1 MSTAFVDECLGTGN
15 VAHHSTKYALDG
27 SRRVRAVDI
36 ADFETPDKYHYTCQI
51 PAELMRRIP
60 TSFHNFHDSNQAQ
73 AVMHAFHWFLDFM
86 QEMISYKAKK
96 DALRP
101 GAGVLAFVEWC
112 PSAAS
117 TKKLLATAG
126 WRLHVF
132 VDRNVN
138 EMTVFWIFF
147 DKLKKKIA
155 KLQSSNKPVPPHYH
169 INTPA
174 QYGSRVYEPYKGDI
188 CNFEEL
194 LNADQTAPTAAP
206 SNLFQMTELD
216 GCIFPIEA
224 YWNESGGFQF
234 PSSHFLKLDPEQVS
248 FEKFAKRKLPDYML
262 HTMAKPEIIIY
273 SDPVLRVEFSPHC
286 MYEDFSLDPRYKPG
300 DVWEQEGVANLIA
313 DKRDKCLIWEA
324 GNTYTSIGF
333 GDITYNKKLHA
344 CKSLINYLDPSQ
356 LTGPAS
362 AEYSKMLQRQAAIST
377 LDSIKLSAIEREAT
391 GQFSNREEKQQF
403 ILHEFTTRVWEDPQ
417 AFVSDP
423 IKLVLRWFAKEF
435 NPATIVP
442 IKLKHTSMSV
452 FGHRACDLMMVY
464 HTLYQVASAH
474 RECYWVLTARL
485 DAFRHE
491 HKLHLNAM
499 FVGDAATSKSFL
511 QQQLELNSVGLT
523 AKTLTYQTSKAGA
536 VDHDD
541 NHFVRLFDEVPAAFL
556 KDPKNK
562 VDEPALKMKLV
573 EQLVSHERPH
583 IDEETGVRTKKT
595 GLSSCIDVIIG
606 ASNESRLAFTD
617 ALRTRF
623 HWFESEKTMSEN
635 SIRKCQQAMRTMK
648 AEQKHKQ
655 RSEIASH
662 QFEQG
667 YACLVWQFIRMGAIE
682 KPDTSIIG
690 LIMERFGVE
699 LNTYGIK
706 MDTREWER
714 VQMLAV
720 NLSIMRAKQILYCT
734 VTGKYANVDHF
745 HPEQILD
752 AEPYLICTEEIV
764 LHAIG
769 LEFDSVVPK
778 SQRKILPA
786 IWEMHKRNPAYMI
799 AGADADPNYIELSGT
814 LNQVGK
820 KIAGV
825 LQQSKKH
832 CSLENIK
839 ACLKDMGK
847 DMQIKCQVY
856 KANGTAGKYHDSFP
870 ENDLNDGVLQNFDQ
884 LIQVGNK
891 ISIHIHMFSEI
902 RLGIKTD
909 VYKNCVLKLRQKFT
923 ARKKIVLGS
932 NLAEEPQFW
941 NTVDY
946 APATERVSM
955 QVGPAQQHPAYSEL
969 LGHQSE
975 QSQFEIEEDLDVYAA
990 RQRSKKV
997 GYHIEPYVP
1006 DNADWGENT
1015 YNYPL
1020 RVTST
1025 GTPTKRKH
1033 EEIEDDD
1040 DDDEMMDDL

>member
-15 VAHHSTKYALDG
+15 SVHHSTKYALDG

-36 ADFETPDKYHYTCQI
+36 ADFETPDKYHYACQI
-51 PAELMRRIP
+51 PAKLMRRIP

-73 AVMHAFHWFLDFM
+73 AVMQAFHWFLDFM
-86 QEMISYKAKK
+86 EEMICYKAKK
-96 DALRP
+96 DPLRP

-117 TKKLLATAG
+117 TKKILATAG

-132 VDRNVN
+132 VDRGVN
-138 EMTVFWIFF
+138 EMTVFWLFF

-155 KLQSSNKPVPPHYH
+155 KLQGANKPIPSHYH

-194 LNADQTAPTAAP
+194 LNAEQTAPAAAP
-206 SNLFQMTELD
+206 SKLFQMNEME
-216 GCIFPIEA
+216 GSIFPIDA
-224 YWNESGGFQF
+224 YWNETGGFQF
-234 PSSHFLKLDPEQVS
+234 PSSHFLKLDPEQISV
-248 FEKFAKRKLPDYML
+248 EKFAKRKLPDYML

-273 SDPVLRVEFSPHC
+273 RDPVLQVDFSPHC
-286 MYEDFSLDPRYKPG
+286 MYEDFSLDPRYKSG
-300 DVWEQEGVANLIA
+300 DVWDEEGVANLIA
-313 DKRDKCLIWEA
+313 DKHDKCLIWEA
-324 GNTYTSIGF
+324 YEHPHNSIGF
-333 GDITYNKKLHA
+333 GDIWYNKKKHT
-344 CKSLINYLDPSQ
+344 CKSTIDYLDPSQ

-377 LDSIKLSAIEREAT
+377 IDSIKLSAIEREST
-391 GQFSNREEKQQF
+391 GQFSNREEKRQF
-403 ILHEFTTRVWEDPQ
+403 ILNEFTTRVWEDPQ
-417 AFVSDP
+417 TFVSEP

-435 NPATIVP
+435 NPDTVVP
-442 IKLKHTSMSV
+442 IPLKHQNMSV
-452 FGHRACDLMMVY
+452 FGHRACDVMIVY

-541 NHFVRLFDEVPAAFL
+541 NHYVRLFDEVPAAFL
-556 KDPKNK
+556 HDPKNK

-606 ASNESRLAFTD
+606 ASNESRLAFSP
-617 ALRTRF
+617 AIRTRF

-655 RSEIASH
+655 RKEIASH
-662 QFEQG
+662 QFEQA
-667 YACLVWQFIRMGAIE
+667 YACLIWQFIRMGAIE
-682 KPDTSIIG
+682 KPDTSIVGI
-690 LIMERFGVE
+690 IMERFGVE
-699 LNTYGIK
+699 LGTYGIK
-706 MDTREWER
+706 MDTREWTR
-714 VQMLAV
+714 VEMLAL
-720 NLSIMRAKQILYCT
+720 NLSILRAKEILYCT
-734 VTGKYANVDHF
+734 VTGKYANVDEF
-745 HPEQILD
+745 HPEQLLD
-752 AEPYLICTEEIV
+752 AERYLICTEEIV

-769 LEFDSVVPK
+769 LEFDSVVSK

-786 IWEMHKRNPAYMI
+786 IWKMHTRNPAYKI
-799 AGADADPNYIELSGT
+799 SGADPDYNYIELTGT
-814 LNQVGK
+814 IHGVGK
-820 KIAGV
+820 KIAAV
-825 LQQSKKH
+825 LQQDFKQH
-832 CSLENIK
+832 CSLVNIK
-839 ACLKDMGK
+839 ACLTDMGK
-847 DMQIKCQVY
+847 DMQIKCPVY
-856 KANGTAGKYHDSFP
+856 KLTGTAGKYNDQFP
-870 ENDLNDGVLQNFDQ
+870 ENDLNDGVVQNFDQ

-891 ISIHIHMFSEI
+891 IAIHIHMFSEVRQHI
-902 RLGIKTD
+902 HTD
-909 VYKNCVLKLRQKFT
+909 IYKNCVLKLRQKFT
-923 ARKKIVLGS
+923 ARKKIVLGT
-932 NLAEEPQFW
+932 NLPAEPQFW
-941 NTVDY
+941 DTVDF
-946 APATERVSM
+946 APATQRVRM
-955 QVGPAQQHPAYSEL
+955 QVGPVRQHPAYTER
-969 LGHQSE
+969 LGHMSD

-990 RQRSKKV
+990 RQRTKKV
-997 GYHIEPYVP
+997 GYHVEPYVP
-1006 DNADWGENT
+1006 NEADWGD
-1015 YNYPL
+1015 YYYIYPL
-1020 RVTST
+1020 RVDSE
-1025 GTPTKRKH
+1025 GTPIKRKH
-1033 EEIEDDD
+1033 DQMEDI
-1040 DDDEMMDDL
+1040 DDEIMEDF

>member
-1 MSTAFVDECLGTGN
+1 MSTALVDECLGTGN
-15 VAHHSTKYALDG
+15 VAHHSTKYPLDG
-27 SRRVRAVDI
+27 SRRARAVDVS
-36 ADFETPDKYHYTCQI
+36 DYETPDKYHYACQI
-51 PAELMRRIP
+51 PAALMRRIP
-60 TSFHNFHDSNQAQ
+60 TCFHNFHDSNQAQ
-73 AVMHAFHWFLDFM
+73 AMMQVFHWFLDFM
-86 QEMISYKAKK
+86 EEMICYKAKK
-96 DALRP
+96 DPIRA

-117 TKKLLATAG
+117 TKKVLATAG

-132 VDRNVN
+132 VDRKVN
-138 EMTVFWIFF
+138 EMTVFWLFF
-147 DKLKKKIA
+147 DKLKKKVA
-155 KLQSSNKPVPPHYH
+155 KLQAASKPIPLHYH

-174 QYGSRVYEPYKGDI
+174 QYGSHVYEPYKGDI

-194 LNADQTAPTAAP
+194 LNAEQTAPEAAP
-206 SNLFQMTELD
+206 SNLFQMTEMED
-216 GCIFPIEA
+216 CIFSMSD
-224 YWNESGGFQF
+224 YRNESDGFQF
-234 PSSHFLKLDPEQVS
+234 PSSHFFKLDPEQIS
-248 FEKFAKRKLPDYML
+248 FEKFSRRKLPDYML

-273 SDPVLRVEFSPHC
+273 REPVLRVEFSPHC
-286 MYEDFSLDPRYKPG
+286 MYEDFGLDPSYKPG
-300 DVWEQEGVANLIA
+300 DEWEEDGVAKLVA
-313 DKRDKCLIWEA
+313 DKHDKCLIWDV
-324 GNTYTSIGF
+324 GTTYESNGF
-333 GDITYNKKLHA
+333 GEITYNKKLHT
-344 CKSLINYLDPSQ
+344 CKPLINYLDPSQ
-356 LTGPAS
+356 LTGPAA

-377 LDSIKLSAIEREAT
+377 IDSIKLSAIERQAT
-391 GQFSNREEKQQF
+391 GQFANREEKRQF
-403 ILHEFTTRVWEDPQ
+403 VLNEFTTRVWEDPQ

-423 IKLVLRWFAKEF
+423 IKLVLRWFHKEF
-435 NPATIVP
+435 NPDTIVP
-442 IKLKHTSMSV
+442 IKLKHQNMSV
-452 FGHRACDLMMVY
+452 FGHRACDAMMVY

-556 KDPKNK
+556 HDPKNK

-583 IDEETGVRTKKT
+583 IDEDTGVRTKKT

-606 ASNESRLAFTD
+606 ASNESRLAFSP

-655 RSEIASH
+655 RKEIASH

-667 YACLVWQFIRMGAIE
+667 YACLIWQFIRMGAIE
-682 KPDTSIIG
+682 KPDTSIVGIV
-690 LIMERFGVE
+690 MERFGIE
-699 LNTYGIK
+699 LGNYGIK
-706 MDTREWER
+706 MDTREWAR
-714 VQMLAV
+714 VEMLAL

-745 HPEQILD
+745 HPEQLLD
-752 AEPYLICTEEIV
+752 AEPFLICTEEIV

-769 LEFDSVVPK
+769 LEFDSVVSK
-778 SQRKILPA
+778 SQSKILPA
-786 IWEMHKRNPAYMI
+786 IWKMHKRNPAYKI
-799 AGADADPNYIELSGT
+799 SGADVDPNYIELTGT
-814 LNQVGK
+814 MKSVAK
-820 KIAGV
+820 KIANT
-825 LQQSKKH
+825 LQQDKQH
-832 CSLENIK
+832 CSRVNIQ
-839 ACLKDMGK
+839 ACLTDMGR
-847 DMQIKCQVY
+847 DMQIKCPVY
-856 KANGTAGKYHDSFP
+856 KTQGTAAKYCDLFP

-884 LIQVGNK
+884 LIQVANK
-891 ISIHIHMFSEI
+891 INIHLHMFSEI

-909 VYKNCVLKLRQKFT
+909 VYKNCVMKLRQKFT
-923 ARKKIVLGS
+923 ARKKIVLGT
-932 NLAEEPQFW
+932 NLVAEPQFW
-941 NTVDY
+941 DTVDF
-946 APATERVSM
+946 APATESVRM
-955 QVGPAQQHPAYSEL
+955 QVGPSRQHSAYAEL
-969 LGHQSE
+969 LGEMSD

-990 RQRSKKV
+990 RQRSRKV
-997 GYHIEPYVP
+997 GYNINPYVP
-1006 DNADWGENT
+1006 DDADWGDQT

-1025 GTPTKRKH
+1025 GTPTKRSH
-1033 EEIEDDD
+1033 EQMEDIG
-1040 DDDEMMDDL
+1040 DDEIMEDL